1 MKSVYLCTRK
11 TRGTVQNDKERVFA
25 KVLWENDPSKVWKVR
40 VQEYEKERTLSIQKK
55 LDKSESRQKFFK
67 QDKQIT
73 KKSLILA
80 QDER

>member
-11 TRGTVQNDKERVFA
+11 TTGTRGWKEESLLSA
-25 KVLWENDPSKVWKVR
+25 VLWENDPSKVWKVS
-40 VQEYEKERTLSIQKK
+40 VKNLINSK
-55 LDKSESRQKFFK
+55 DKSESRQKKVKKEIQF
-67 QDKQIT
+67 T